1 MPRLIRLGTSRQ
13 VIDSGRSCLNREHSS
28 DCKAQDRQLVRK
40 DPRTSMLFVT
50 LESSPIP
57 RRLVAE
63 IQLKSK
69 KRSDDPL
76 SFIQVESPIA
86 RHGSSGNDFIR

>member
-1 MPRLIRLGTSRQ
+1 
-13 VIDSGRSCLNREHSS
+13 
-28 DCKAQDRQLVRK
+28 
-40 DPRTSMLFVT
+40 MLFVT
-50 LESSPIP
+50 LESSSIP

-76 SFIQVESPIA
+76 SFIQVESPIV